1 MWPKFQVDD
10 WKESEWSDALICT
23 CHTQSA
29 EGQRRRQGCRGEE
42 QGGRPVG
49 GLQEGDEAEARVQ
62 TRLELG
68 RAREKAEETK
78 DEKEEESPSDPSKM
92 KITRVFD
99 FAGENVE

>member
-1 MWPKFQVDD
+1 M
-10 WKESEWSDALICT
+10 
-23 CHTQSA
+23 
-29 EGQRRRQGCRGEE
+29 
-42 QGGRPVG
+42 G

-68 RAREKAEETK
+68 RAREKAEEPK

-99 FAGENVE
+99 FAGAEVRRAQAEGGAAWGAGGAAPPQERPTSARRRRRRPHSQALPHLQW